1 MGNSLKNMCKR
12 SILTE
17 NTFQSQF
24 ESLTPSF
31 QYNLL
36 QKLILNKSNSN
47 IVISPLSIYLILSFA
62 ANGAVDETKNEI
74 INSILGANY
83 DINVVNEFN
92 KFIMKT
98 YQDVSI
104 ANGIFT
110 KVKPTE
116 NFINVCNEYEVK
128 ADSLVSVNQ
137 VNEWV
142 SEKTKGKI
150 PSIISSIDN
159 IKMILINAI
168 YYHGMWKTQFKK
180 SNTKKEI
187 FYLSNGEEKKVDMM
201 KITAKFEY
209 YENVECQFI
218 QLDYSK
224 DNMCSYVILPKENI
238 KIDDF
243 INKNLTHE
251 NFKSMRD
258 NLSNKKISL
267 WLPRVTNEYST
278 NLKSILNELGMQK
291 CFRDDANFSNI
302 TDEIALK
309 IEDVIHKTYL
319 KINEEGTEAA
329 AVTAV
334 RMSKTSKIHKEEIIE
349 MKVNRPFIFIITSK
363 DRLVMNGGFL
373 FLSKIENC

>member
-12 SILTE
+12 LILTE

-251 NFKSMRD
+251 NFKTMRD

-334 RMSKTSKIHKEEIIE
+334 RMSKTSRIHKEEIIE

>member
-12 SILTE
+12 SILTK

-74 INSILGANY
+74 INTILGANY

-116 NFINVCNEYEVK
+116 NFINMCNEYEVK

-142 SEKTKGKI
+142 SEKTKGK
-150 PSIISSIDN
+150 ISSIDN

-187 FYLSNGEEKKVDMM
+187 FYLSNGEKK
-201 KITAKFEY
+201 
-209 YENVECQFI
+209 
-218 QLDYSK
+218 S
-224 DNMCSYVILPKENI
+224 
-238 KIDDF
+238 
-243 INKNLTHE
+243 
-251 NFKSMRD
+251 
-258 NLSNKKISL
+258 
-267 WLPRVTNEYST
+267 
-278 NLKSILNELGMQK
+278 
-291 CFRDDANFSNI
+291 
-302 TDEIALK
+302 
-309 IEDVIHKTYL
+309 
-319 KINEEGTEAA
+319 
-329 AVTAV
+329 
-334 RMSKTSKIHKEEIIE
+334 
-349 MKVNRPFIFIITSK
+349 
-363 DRLVMNGGFL
+363 
-373 FLSKIENC
+373 

>member
-1 MGNSLKNMCKR
+1 M
-12 SILTE
+12 
-17 NTFQSQF
+17 F
-24 ESLTPSF
+24 
-31 QYNLL
+31 
-36 QKLILNKSNSN
+36 
-47 IVISPLSIYLILSFA
+47 
-62 ANGAVDETKNEI
+62 
-74 INSILGANY
+74 
-83 DINVVNEFN
+83 
-92 KFIMKT
+92 
-98 YQDVSI
+98 
-104 ANGIFT
+104 
-110 KVKPTE
+110 
-116 NFINVCNEYEVK
+116 
-128 ADSLVSVNQ
+128 
-137 VNEWV
+137 
-142 SEKTKGKI
+142 
-150 PSIISSIDN
+150 
-159 IKMILINAI
+159 
-168 YYHGMWKTQFKK
+168 H
-180 SNTKKEI
+180 
-187 FYLSNGEEKKVDMM
+187 LSNGEEKKVDMM

-209 YENVECQFI
+209 YENLECQFI

-243 INKNLTHE
+243 INQNLTHE

-302 TDEIALK
+302 TDALK

>member
-1 MGNSLKNMCKR
+1 MS
-12 SILTE
+12 SH
-17 NTFQSQF
+17 
-24 ESLTPSF
+24 
-31 QYNLL
+31 
-36 QKLILNKSNSN
+36 
-47 IVISPLSIYLILSFA
+47 SPQEPV

-74 INSILGANY
+74 INTILGANY
-83 DINVVNEFN
+83 DISVVNEFN

-128 ADSLVSVNQ
+128 ADSLVSANQ

-180 SNTKKEI
+180 SNTKKEV
-187 FYLSNGEEKKVDMM
+187 FHLSNGEEKKVDMM

-209 YENVECQFI
+209 YENLECQFI

-251 NFKSMRD
+251 KFKSMRD
-258 NLSNKKISL
+258 NLSNKKI
-267 WLPRVTNEYST
+267 
-278 NLKSILNELGMQK
+278 
-291 CFRDDANFSNI
+291 
-302 TDEIALK
+302 
-309 IEDVIHKTYL
+309 
-319 KINEEGTEAA
+319 
-329 AVTAV
+329 
-334 RMSKTSKIHKEEIIE
+334 
-349 MKVNRPFIFIITSK
+349 
-363 DRLVMNGGFL
+363 
-373 FLSKIENC
+373 